1 MQIVSPE
8 GEQEMLCRNRVNVLS
23 RLSPSFW
30 ASHSGQTGLA
40 SAYIT
45 FLTRRRSKS
54 SLRCENQYGIRSAIE
69 TGFETVTKQRQAH
82 TQ

>member
-1 MQIVSPE
+1 MQIPSPE

-23 RLSPSFW
+23 RLSKSFW

-40 SAYIT
+40 SARIT
-45 FLTRRRSKS
+45 FLTRRMSKS
-54 SLRCENQYGIRSAIE
+54 SLQCENQYGVRSAIE
-69 TGFETVTKQRQAH
+69 TGFNIVTKQRLAH

>member
-30 ASHSGQTGLA
+30 AGQTGLA

-54 SLRCENQYGIRSAIE
+54 SLQCENQYGIRSAIE
-69 TGFETVTKQRQAH
+69 TGFETVTMQRQAH